1 MAPPDPS
8 TNRTAGLG
16 RSFRGLSTEDA
27 PAHEHEAIPWVVSAA
42 ALATVASRP
51 WGAVVPA
58 RKNGC
63 GRRNMSGCPKRAARA
78 RPSPH

>member
-27 PAHEHEAIPWVVSAA
+27 PAHEHEAIPGSCRQPRSRRSHLVRGAPSCP
-42 ALATVASRP
+42 LAKTDAE
-51 WGAVVPA
+51 G
-58 RKNGC
+58 GT
-63 GRRNMSGCPKRAARA
+63 
-78 RPSPH
+78 